1 MTRISIALPA
11 LLLPLAALT
20 AAPAAAE
27 PSDCF
32 NPQMCADP
40 GQVIYCPDTGGYVT
54 AFSGSCPSLSVG
66 PYLPGGL
73 SPDTFR
79 DSES

>member
-11 LLLPLAALT
+11 LLLPLAVLT
-20 AAPAAAE
+20 AAPAAAD

-40 GQVIYCPDTGGYVT
+40 GQGHLLPRHRRVRDGVLRIVPLAECGALPTGRFV
-54 AFSGSCPSLSVG
+54 SRH
-66 PYLPGGL
+66 LP
-73 SPDTFR
+73 R
-79 DSES
+79 Q